1 MPFFIPLAYLSTA
14 SVRLWIDSL
23 AYRAEQRMDYVKI
36 VDTLPATG
44 NIVKFEASNLQK
56 LALVCDT
63 PKEQPEKVRVR

>member
-1 MPFFIPLAYLSTA
+1 
-14 SVRLWIDSL
+14 
-23 AYRAEQRMDYVKI
+23 MDYVKI